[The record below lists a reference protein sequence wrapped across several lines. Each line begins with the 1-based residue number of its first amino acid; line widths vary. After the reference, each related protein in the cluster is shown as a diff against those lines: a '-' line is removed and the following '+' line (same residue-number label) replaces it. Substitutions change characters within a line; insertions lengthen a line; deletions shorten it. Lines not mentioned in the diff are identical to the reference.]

1 MLKIVFVQSDDTMLY
16 AAQELKKYILQ
27 MSRATIVPQL
37 CPVDRVSAVKEAGS
51 IVLGTLEELGLDQSD
66 LEDPFMEDIMD
77 ISVENGEGY
86 IAGSNPRSILMGV
99 YQYCTSAGCRFI
111 RPGEN
116 GDYVPR
122 ADLYHHTFIYRKKA
136 DYLFRGECCE
146 GAISYEHMRDTVYWL
161 PKIGMNMYM
170 IEGLVPYTYM
180 HKWYGH
186 VSNLKLRPKGQVT
199 NHQMLWDYVRLLEQ
213 DVKKAGL
220 QLHTLGHGWMFKK
233 QGITGGPASMQQAAL
248 TDEDRQYLALVEG
261 KRDLYHN
268 SAFFTHYCYSN
279 PKARRVLIDNIL
291 EYIEEKPFVDYIHV
305 WLADAVNNHC
315 ECEECQKRHP
325 SDHYVCL
332 LNELDEALTE
342 IGSQARLVFIGY
354 TDTERPPQEL
364 TLNNPRRFVFL
375 SAIGGHYEKGYKKV
389 CEAPMGEIPEYQR
402 NAYKA
407 APDTV
412 RFYWKDQWK
421 KLCGNIPNVIYEY
434 RYYTD
439 MYCDL
444 GHMQLSRETCR
455 DMKDLA
461 EVGIEG
467 CMSDQ
472 THRMYMPTA
481 LPMITMGKMLFD
493 RNRDYEEVAE
503 EYFEGAFGEESK
515 ACRAY
520 LEKLSVLL
528 CPSNFRVG
536 GKNGVEEEGL
546 GALETRLRSWI
557 GNPEVAQK
565 AAQIPQVL
573 DDFLTVIEKR
583 IGTETDPAR
592 RLSWIYLKHHSYI
605 CRYFGAILLAG
616 AQGDM
621 EEAKARFAP
630 LREYLSE
637 HEMEF
642 HNVFDLFLYTRAVT
656 LKLGLPVE
664 GYYD

>member
-1 MLKIVFVQSDDTMLY
+1 MLKIVFKQADDTVLY
-16 AAQELKKYILQ
+16 AAQELKKYVLQ
-27 MSRATIVPQL
+27 MSRALIVPQL
-37 CPVDRVSAVKEAGS
+37 HAVEEVSIAEAEEG
-51 IVLGTLEELGLDQSD
+51 IVLGTLEELGLDCGD
-66 LEDPFMEDIMD
+66 LEDAFIEDIID
-77 ISVENGEGY
+77 ISIENGHGY

-99 YQYCTSAGCRFI
+99 YKYCTSAGCRFI
-111 RPGEN
+111 RPGAD
-116 GDYVPR
+116 GDYVPK
-122 ADLYHHTFIYRKKA
+122 ADLKNHSFCYRKKA
-136 DYLFRGECCE
+136 DYPFRGECCE

-186 VSNLKLRPKGQVT
+186 VSNPKLRPKGQVT
-199 NHQMLWDYVRLLEQ
+199 DHQMLWDYVRLLEQ
-213 DVKKAGL
+213 DVKKTGL

-248 TDEDRQYLALVEG
+248 TDEDKQYLALVKG
-261 KRDLYHN
+261 KRDLYGN

-291 EYIEEKPFVDYIHV
+291 EYIAEKPFVDFIHV

-325 SDHYVCL
+325 SDHYICL

-342 IGSQARLVFIGY
+342 IGSKARLVFIGY

-364 TLNNPRRFVFL
+364 TLKNPGRFVYL
-375 SAIGGHYEKGYKKV
+375 SAMGSHYEKGYKKV
-389 CEAPMGEIPEYQR
+389 VEAPLGQIPEYRR
-402 NAYKA
+402 NEYHP

-412 RFYWKDQWK
+412 RFHWKDQWK

-444 GHMQLSRETCR
+444 GHMQLSRETYR
-455 DMKDLA
+455 DMKDLVD
-461 EVGIEG
+461 VGFDG

-481 LPMITMGKMLFD
+481 LPMILMGEAQFD
-493 RNRDYEEVAE
+493 RSRSFEEIAVDYFA
-503 EYFEGAFGEESK
+503 GAFGEEHEK
-515 ACRAY
+515 CRDY

-536 GKNGVEEEGL
+536 GQTGVEEAGL
-546 GALETRLRSWI
+546 GNTETRKLSWQN
-557 GNPEVAQK
+557 NPEVAEK
-565 AAQIPQVL
+565 AAQIPALL
-573 DDFLTVIEKR
+573 DAFLPVIEKR
-583 IGTETDPAR
+583 IGTEMDFAR
-592 RLSWIYLKHHSYI
+592 RLSWVYLKHHSEI
-605 CRYFGAILLAG
+605 CRRFGAILLAG

-621 EEAKARFAP
+621 ELARERFVP
-630 LREYLSE
+630 LRDYLAE
-637 HEMEF
+637 HELEF
-642 HNVFDLFLYTRAVT
+642 HNVFDLFLFIRAVS
-656 LKLGLPVE
+656 LKLELKIE